1 MIFPKPLVACF
12 ICHYQVGVDGKCSD
26 LSCGGALHQVHFINE
41 TDSRIRD
48 EVLQQLRHF
57 GLQPALELVVVTA
70 TPPIQ
75 IPPATRASLDRNSI
89 VISVPGND
97 FQRPGQLAH
106 EIYHACTQYTISH
119 WADEMLAEHTRIEF
133 LRQNQKL
140 GQYLPVPRTKKQVFR
155 TAITAALAK
164 ETEALGQ
171 PSHYR
176 IGDYNFAPDRIS
188 SSGPLDNER
197 DNFYARCRR
206 LACEIEKMIGRET
219 LMSLASM
226 RDAKARPDVSR
237 WLASFSSQGVRKLL
251 ELKGAL

>member
-89 VISVPGND
+89 VISVPGD
-97 FQRPGQLAH
+97 VFQRPGQLAH
-106 EIYHACTQYTISH
+106 EIYHACTQYSIGH

-133 LRQNQKL
+133 LRQKPKL
-140 GQYLPVPRTKKQVFR
+140 GQPRPVPGTEKQVFER
-155 TAITAALAK
+155 TITAALAF
-164 ETEALGQ
+164 ETRVLGK

-176 IGDYNFAPDRIS
+176 IGDYDFVPDLIS
-188 SSGPLDNER
+188 SSGPPNDER

-206 LACEIEKMIGRET
+206 LACEIEKMVGRET
-219 LMSLASM
+219 LMSLATM
-226 RDAKARPDVSR
+226 RDDRKRPDISR
-237 WLASFSSQGVRKLL
+237 WLASFSSQDVRELL
-251 ELKGAL
+251 KIRGAI